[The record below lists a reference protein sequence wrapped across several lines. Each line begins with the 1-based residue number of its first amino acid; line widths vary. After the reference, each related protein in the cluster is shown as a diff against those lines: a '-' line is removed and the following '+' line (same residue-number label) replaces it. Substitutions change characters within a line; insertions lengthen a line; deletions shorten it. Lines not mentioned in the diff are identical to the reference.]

1 MTQRSD
7 TSHAPKSPSE
17 ELGLD
22 CAVPVAFV
30 KIRSKIM
37 TFEIGEDVLN
47 HERLPIRHHQR
58 RKSATIVHGVDQ
70 CGRSGK
76 HAIENP
82 VYRVVDSVYVGH
94 TAIVIDRKILDVARC
109 AAKLIEHLQTILC
122 PDVLV
127 RASRFETVE
136 KVEVVGVD
144 RLHLG
149 SVHRS
154 IRIASNGSERDA
166 LRDKWK
172 TDGLTLLF
180 CAGDS
185 LATNRTQVRGHFIG

>member
-109 AAKLIEHLQTILC
+109 AAKLIEHLQTMLC

-127 RASRFETVE
+127 RASRFEIVKQVE
-136 KVEVVGVD
+136 FEVIHQSNVD
-144 RLHLG
+144 LKIGRASCRERESISVTSG
-149 SVHRS
+149 S
-154 IRIASNGSERDA
+154 A
-166 LRDKWK
+166 
-172 TDGLTLLF
+172 
-180 CAGDS
+180 
-185 LATNRTQVRGHFIG
+185 